1 MKGKFLPSQNSK
13 DSCIAHT
20 GRTPGTKTWKT
31 MRYLM
36 LLIAVIMLMPF
47 SGISQT
53 ITIDG
58 NPSDW
63 PAVLTNQ
70 PIATFVKD
78 KPQNND
84 NQFTSGTKD
93 YDLASGM
100 SWSYSPV
107 GDKVNLVNG
116 GAAIIDGWLYFFG
129 DRTSSL
135 GSAQI
140 GFWVFQNG
148 TSPDETNFGFSPEK
162 TPGDLLIL
170 SEFTNGGG
178 VATIKAYRWLGSGSG
193 VNRLQEIPLTQAQA
207 LAMVSANSSGF
218 PVPSYPDW
226 EYCNKEKKD
235 CGFYYPGTF
244 FEGKVDLTGLLTP
257 EQLCNAT
264 FLLETRQS
272 FSLNSML
279 GDFIAGSFNIS
290 PDPPALQA
298 AHSCEPGALVTLSV
312 LNPKQSETYKWY
324 ADAALTNLVHTGTSY
339 SFNITQNTTFWV
351 TGSEGSC
358 EGKPSQ
364 VTATV
369 TQLSCNIINYTPP
382 IFGQSAGSAEV
393 QVLVNGQ
400 ASNLPYTIH
409 WSHDGSSSTSVSNL
423 TNAGTTVT
431 VTLGNCTTT
440 CGVPAAQGCP
450 DLSYNL
456 GCNPTLPN
464 EAMVKADLEAHY
476 GQGSVITITSFSA
489 GSVVSDG
496 CSRSQVVT
504 VSYQDQLGN
513 VESGCTV
520 TYTWKEDTTA
530 PEITTTGQ
538 GGELGCNPSADDI
551 NAALGS
557 ATADDGCDG
566 NVNVVASTAP
576 VVENG
581 CSRSQTRTFTA
592 TDACGNSASKSVTV
606 TWKVDVTAPEIT
618 TTGQGG
624 ELGCNPSA
632 DDINAA
638 LGSATANDG
647 CDGNVNVVTS
657 TAPVVENGCY
667 RSQTRTFT
675 ATDACGNSA
684 SKSVTV
690 TWKVDVTAPEI
701 TTTGQGGELGCNP
714 SADAIN
720 AALGS
725 ATANDGCDGSVN
737 VVTSTAPVVENGCSR
752 SQTRTFTATDAC
764 GNSASKSVTVTW
776 KVDVTAPEITTTG
789 QGGELGC
796 NPSADDINAA
806 LGSATANDGCDG
818 NVNVVTSTAP
828 VVENGCYRSQTRT
841 FTATDACGNSAS
853 KSVTVAWKVDVT
865 APEIT
870 TTGQGGDL
878 GCNPSA
884 DDINAALGSAT
895 ASDGC
900 DGSVNVVTTTAPVV
914 ENGCSR
920 SQTRTFTATDACG
933 NSASKSV
940 TVTWKVDV
948 TAPEITTTGQGG
960 DLGCNPSADDINAA
974 LGSATADDGCDGSVN
989 VVTTTAPVVEN
1000 GCSRSQ
1006 TRTFTAID
1014 ACGNSASKSVTVT
1027 WKEDTTGPEL
1037 QGELT
1042 NLQFVCDQDVVLPNP
1057 QFTDNCGGAITVTY
1071 AINGSAVTA
1080 QQLAAYVF
1088 PQGNTQVCYKAV
1100 DECGNPTEFCIIIT
1114 VAPCEET
1121 CETAFGKGAT
1131 ASCFIPDFSRWG
1143 WTNVIT
1149 PGSYSFELW
1158 AAAGQCD
1165 TNKGTLVG
1173 SVDVVYANG
1182 HVTVTYNV
1190 IPPYRLDATHTYVGT
1205 TKYPQVKK
1213 GRTTTSTVAP
1223 GSYYYAGPFNGGPVY
1238 VIAHAVVCGQFGTP
1252 VVEESV
1258 VEKSAVIERL
1268 DNASEL
1274 RVYPNPFNSRV
1285 AFEFVSDKNAN
1296 ARLEIYNNVG
1306 QRITTLFDKPV
1317 ERGVLNR
1324 VEYTPV
1330 NVTHGV
1336 LFYRLQ
1342 LDDEV
1347 QNGKLLYTK

>member
-13 DSCIAHT
+13 DSCTAHS
-20 GRTPGTKTWKT
+20 GRTPGTQTWKT

-36 LLIAVIMLMPF
+36 LLIAVIMLISFP
-47 SGISQT
+47 GISQT

-100 SWSYSPV
+100 LWSYSPV

-148 TSPDETNFGFSPEK
+148 TSPNETNFGFSPEK

-218 PVPSYPDW
+218 PVPTYPDW

-235 CGFYYPGTF
+235 CGFYYQGTF

-312 LNPKQSETYKWY
+312 INPKPSETYKWY
-324 ADAALTNLVHTGTSY
+324 SNAALTNLVHTGTSY

-369 TQLSCNIINYTPP
+369 TQLSCSIINYTAPV
-382 IFGQSAGSAEV
+382 FGQSAGSATV

-400 ASNLPYTIH
+400 PSNLPYTIH
-409 WSHDGSSSTSVSNL
+409 WSHDGSSSNTVSNL

-440 CGVPAAQGCP
+440 CGIPAAQGCP

-456 GCNPTLPN
+456 GCNPVLPN
-464 EAMVKADLEAHY
+464 SARVKADLEAHY

-489 GSVVSDG
+489 GSVVSEG
-496 CSRSQVVT
+496 CLRSQVVT
-504 VSYQDQLGN
+504 VSYQDQIGN

-538 GGELGCNPSADDI
+538 DGDLGCNPSAD
-551 NAALGS
+551 A
-557 ATADDGCDG
+557 
-566 NVNVVASTAP
+566 
-576 VVENG
+576 
-581 CSRSQTRTFTA
+581 
-592 TDACGNSASKSVTV
+592 
-606 TWKVDVTAPEIT
+606 
-618 TTGQGG
+618 
-624 ELGCNPSA
+624 
-632 DDINAA
+632 INAA

-647 CDGNVNVVTS
+647 CDGSVNVSTS

-684 SKSVTV
+684 SKSVTAS
-690 TWKVDVTAPEI
+690 WKVDTE
-701 TTTGQGGELGCNP
+701 GP
-714 SADAIN
+714 S
-720 AALGS
+720 
-725 ATANDGCDGSVN
+725 
-737 VVTSTAPVVENGCSR
+737 
-752 SQTRTFTATDAC
+752 
-764 GNSASKSVTVTW
+764 
-776 KVDVTAPEITTTG
+776 
-789 QGGELGC
+789 
-796 NPSADDINAA
+796 
-806 LGSATANDGCDG
+806 
-818 NVNVVTSTAP
+818 
-828 VVENGCYRSQTRT
+828 
-841 FTATDACGNSAS
+841 
-853 KSVTVAWKVDVT
+853 
-865 APEIT
+865 
-870 TTGQGGDL
+870 
-878 GCNPSA
+878 
-884 DDINAALGSAT
+884 
-895 ASDGC
+895 
-900 DGSVNVVTTTAPVV
+900 
-914 ENGCSR
+914 
-920 SQTRTFTATDACG
+920 
-933 NSASKSV
+933 
-940 TVTWKVDV
+940 
-948 TAPEITTTGQGG
+948 
-960 DLGCNPSADDINAA
+960 
-974 LGSATADDGCDGSVN
+974 
-989 VVTTTAPVVEN
+989 
-1000 GCSRSQ
+1000 
-1006 TRTFTAID
+1006 
-1014 ACGNSASKSVTVT
+1014 
-1027 WKEDTTGPEL
+1027 L

-1080 QQLAAYVF
+1080 QELAAYVF
-1088 PQGNTQVCYKAV
+1088 PQGNTQVCYTAV
-1100 DECGNPTEFCIIIT
+1100 DECGNPTEACIIIT
-1114 VAPCEET
+1114 VAPCEES

-1131 ASCFIPDFSRWG
+1131 ASCFLPEFSRWG
-1143 WTNVIT
+1143 WTNLIT